1 MKTTYRRS
9 IWLIAALVVMGSSL
23 AHAGQQAVA
32 PELGK
37 LQEAQAEIARLR
49 LANTLQSCETALT
62 KMEASFHRFEVVDKK
77 FWEAQQESTH
87 GMANLIRSGRTGTN
101 AVIALGGMEQSREV
115 VHQTRN
121 VFRGQIAAYGH
132 YHNELRKKLQQLD
145 QELKSGAQPEGLVA
159 QAQELRV
166 EINIVSRQT
175 DALVAQAGQWIGSFE
190 RGETP
195 QLPSGRP
202 ISVTS
207 TAPSQDGRRLLY
219 STDPRETQSNVGKA
233 CARGDEE
240 ACKVYRTDPR
250 DTQSEL
256 GKALGAGRL

>member
-9 IWLIAALVVMGSSL
+9 IWLSAALVVTGGLL
-23 AHAGQQAVA
+23 AHAGQQARA
-32 PELGK
+32 PELSE

-77 FWEAQQESTH
+77 FWEEQQTSTR
-87 GMANLIRSGRTGTN
+87 GMANLIRSSRTGAD
-101 AVIALGGMEQSREV
+101 AVIALGGMEQNREV

-121 VFRGQIAAYGH
+121 VFRDQIAAYGH

-145 QELKSGAQPEGLVA
+145 RELKSGVHLEGLVV
-159 QAQELRV
+159 QAQELKV
-166 EINIVSRQT
+166 EINIVSRQI
-175 DALVAQAGQWIGSFE
+175 DALVAQAGQWISSFE

-207 TAPSQDGRRLLY
+207 TAPSQDGRHLY
-219 STDPRETQSNVGKA
+219 ATDPKETQS
-233 CARGDEE
+233 
-240 ACKVYRTDPR
+240 
-250 DTQSEL
+250 
-256 GKALGAGRL
+256 ALGRDILKGPTQR